1 VLLKIVPP
9 EELTQFS
16 EGFEPMRSLLIATA
30 ICAAVVSLTG
40 CTFTV
45 SGPCNSFTHQARI
58 KACGCNGE
66 VACNACETAEAS
78 QEPVAEDATVDCDP
92 CAKQRKVG
100 LLHNIFARDTDA
112 CEETACEETACEEE
126 ACEEEACEDDSCS
139 GKGIVIPRVGKNL
152 LNKLGSLDLK
162 KSKCGC
168 ETDACGCEETAC
180 EEEACEDEACEDDS
194 CSGKGIVIPRV
205 GKNLLNKLGSLDLKK
220 SKCGCETDACG
231 CEATEEVAKPAPIAP
246 AIAGCGCKS
255 GACDG
260 GCRGSRAGLLSRLN
274 TCKDGSCDGDCEAT
288 DGEGCDDG
296 CSNGLLSRMNGISVS
311 GGRLAGMMQG
321 GVMQT
326 AMAQQVPIVDAAG
339 ADCCGRFGCG
349 RDGKRCMTCR
359 AKLSRG
365 NGMSL
370 GNRMG
375 NGMGMGMG
383 MGNGMGMGMGM
394 GMGNGAGLGLRSQ
407 MGCGNGTCGQCSG
420 CLGKFRNGR
429 PTAGQMP
436 HTAPSPGM
444 TGMAPQFVYP
454 YYTTRGPRDFLMANP
469 PTIGY

>member
-1 VLLKIVPP
+1 
-9 EELTQFS
+9 
-16 EGFEPMRSLLIATA
+16 
-30 ICAAVVSLTG
+30 
-40 CTFTV
+40 
-45 SGPCNSFTHQARI
+45 
-58 KACGCNGE
+58 
-66 VACNACETAEAS
+66 
-78 QEPVAEDATVDCDP
+78 
-92 CAKQRKVG
+92 
-100 LLHNIFARDTDA
+100 
-112 CEETACEETACEEE
+112 
-126 ACEEEACEDDSCS
+126 
-139 GKGIVIPRVGKNL
+139 

-180 EEEACEDEACEDDS
+180 EEEACEEEACEDDS

-394 GMGNGAGLGLRSQ
+394 GNGAGLGLRSQ